1 MEEATLVLVR
11 QRQNYYQKNKEKI
24 NRIASERYHKKKND
38 PDFYRNCLEKNQQAY
53 YKKTGRA
60 NLTEEQEEEYFK
72 KIREYVASLRDEK
85 RPAFGTDM
93 NYDQIHNL
101 FFAS

>member
-1 MEEATLVLVR
+1 MDIIE
-11 QRQNYYQKNKEKI
+11 QRKSYYQKNKQKI
-24 NRIASERYHKKKND
+24 NRIASERYHRKKGD
-38 PDFYRNCLEKNQQAY
+38 PDFYKNCLEKNQQAY

-72 KIREYVASLRDEK
+72 KIREYVASLRHEK
-85 RPAFGTDM
+85 RPVFGTDM
-93 NYDQIHNL
+93 KYDEIHAL